1 MMMDTLTMAMSKIRT
16 SMESLHRQVS
26 ARVEQVEKDL
36 VDSLDVFHKH
46 YKQENHENL
55 KEGTLFWN
63 SIHTERTQMLF
74 AKENYY
80 NQMSNLQ

>member
-1 MMMDTLTMAMSKIRT
+1 MDTLTLAMGKIKN
-16 SMESLHRQVS
+16 SMDSLHKQIS
-26 ARVEQVEKDL
+26 TRVEQVEKDL

-55 KEGTLFWN
+55 KEGTYFWN
-63 SIHTERTQMLF
+63 SIHNERTQMLF

>member
-1 MMMDTLTMAMSKIRT
+1 MSRIKISMD
-16 SMESLHRQVS
+16 SMHKQLYS
-26 ARVEQVEKDL
+26 RVEAVEKDL
-36 VDSLDVFHKH
+36 VDSLDMFHKH
-46 YKQENHENL
+46 YKQENHDNL

-80 NQMSNLQ
+80 NQMANLQ

>member
-1 MMMDTLTMAMSKIRT
+1 MSLQMVDSLTLAMGKIRA
-16 SMESLHRQVS
+16 SMESLQRQIS
-26 ARVEQVEKDL
+26 TRVEQVEKDL
-36 VDSLDVFHKH
+36 VDSMDMFHKH

-63 SIHTERTQMLF
+63 NIHNERTQMLF

-80 NQMSNLQ
+80 N